1 MPVYA
6 IDVPEGNSIDELAEA
21 RERRDQR
28 TRDRMSKKAYRD
40 AILQRISEAMDDDR
54 HPLGELVDQL
64 FDAPI
69 RDAYDYKAFL
79 EMRDGRRLGATVLC
93 AVCEAS
99 LEAYQDADIEG
110 F

>member
-1 MPVYA
+1 MPVYN
-6 IDVPEGNSIDELAEA
+6 IDVPELNRVDELAEA

-40 AILQRISEAMDDDR
+40 AILARISEAMDDDR

-69 RDAYDYKAFL
+69 RDGYDYKAFL
-79 EMRDGRRLGATVLC
+79 EMRDGRRLGSTVLC

-99 LEAYQDADIEG
+99 LEAYQDADTEG